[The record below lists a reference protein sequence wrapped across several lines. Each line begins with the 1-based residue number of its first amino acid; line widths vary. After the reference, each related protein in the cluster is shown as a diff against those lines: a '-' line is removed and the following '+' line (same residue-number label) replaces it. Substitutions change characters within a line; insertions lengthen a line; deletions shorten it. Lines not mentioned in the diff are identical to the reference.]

1 MQSFGGEWELVMWCG
16 WETTESYQM
25 ISSYSRT
32 QRGWLEVFE
41 ETYKGLMYV
50 EIAMGRQKVVALVD
64 SGATQNLNG
73 MFIMDET

>member
-1 MQSFGGEWELVMWCG
+1 
-16 WETTESYQM
+16 M

>member
-1 MQSFGGEWELVMWCG
+1 
-16 WETTESYQM
+16 M

-32 QRGWLEVFE
+32 QHGWLEVFE